1 MGKLLKDAVEARRNE
16 LINKLIELEQF
27 KKNDKHLF
35 ELTLSDLE
43 HEYFKIQSQNHPHC
57 GFDSI
62 RWKNFH

>member
-1 MGKLLKDAVEARRNE
+1 MGKLLKKAVEERRIE
-16 LINKLIELEQF
+16 LINKLIEMEQF

-43 HEYFKIQSQNHPHC
+43 HVYFTIQSKNHPHS

-62 RWKNFH
+62 RWRNF